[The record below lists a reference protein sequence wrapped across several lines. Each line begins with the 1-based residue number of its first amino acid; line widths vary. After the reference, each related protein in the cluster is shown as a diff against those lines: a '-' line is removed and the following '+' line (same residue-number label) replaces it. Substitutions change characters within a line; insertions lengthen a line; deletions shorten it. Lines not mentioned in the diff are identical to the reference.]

1 MEHLEYALLKNTH
14 TPRPTPGRKI
24 RKQRWTATDVTT
36 TRTTRTTTEREGASV
51 SAQAHTHS
59 RWRQILHWPSC
70 TWHRSYGTALAP
82 TVFFYPAVERFD
94 ERKCVRKRARA
105 SEQPGRRGEQWM
117 LRNVGRG
124 RWEPE
129 FQCACAA
136 FSIYKTWPRVYA
148 LFLRSSV
155 MCAMFLVFFC
165 NRRVNLALRKTK
177 PQLGRLRMIKNI
189 NFITKHAPIWH
200 LWNAVGM

>member
-1 MEHLEYALLKNTH
+1 MLCSKKTH
-14 TPRPTPGRKI
+14 KPHPTPGRKI

-36 TRTTRTTTEREGASV
+36 TRTTRTTTELEGASV

-82 TVFFYPAVERFD
+82 TVFFIQQWRDLMSANACE
-94 ERKCVRKRARA
+94 KGRARA
-105 SEQPGRRGEQWM
+105 SNQADGGEQRM

-155 MCAMFLVFFC
+155 MCAMLLVF
-165 NRRVNLALRKTK
+165 VID
-177 PQLGRLRMIKNI
+177 G
-189 NFITKHAPIWH
+189 
-200 LWNAVGM
+200 